1 MLRCPEPECG
11 HVNRPSAR
19 FCERCGRPLRAQP
32 WSPLPSGHL
41 MRGGAYRILEP
52 LGRGGMGALYLA
64 ADTGAFGR
72 KCVVKELLDYY
83 DPTDPDEAQQAK
95 ARFETE
101 ARLLAE
107 LSHPGIPR
115 IYSYFS
121 EGGRHYIVME
131 YIEGETLE
139 QAVTHADPLGRTV
152 PARPL
157 PAEEAARHAI
167 RICRVLEYL
176 ASQPTPVVHHDLK
189 PANIIVE
196 QTSGDVRLVDF
207 GTARSRTPWATQARL
222 QRGRSTVFGTE
233 GYAAPEQYQGQSD
246 PRADVYALAATIYH
260 LLTDD
265 DPGDHPFSFPEM
277 GRLPQALADALTRAL
292 HPEVQRRSTAQEFRQ
307 ALETWLIPE
316 DKTQPFVF
324 RSGAVAITTGQLV
337 ALADQHWFEARHHL
351 AAGDFARWFRDRNR
365 HDLVAKTRSTG
376 PAENADAALESFLRR
391 LDPRLPAPRLSV
403 QPPALDFGRV
413 SRNALSTHTL
423 VLHNKGRGYAEVT
436 LQASV
441 PWLQIVPRRIGCLAG
456 EEARVTVHLAS
467 SSLPLRRDHQAVLT
481 CTPTRGARISIPVS
495 AELSLAREALHR
507 LAVGLRLLAR
517 AAGVG
522 ARRGFWMWKRAFQS
536 LIRSRFGIWLLVAE
550 ALLLTA
556 IIVALWWTWQEAM
569 PDVPGLLS
577 ALLVSLPLALI
588 LAGLLPGLILVVGG
602 AAWEMVKVV
611 AIRGQRRATSRV
623 RSRS

>member
-1 MLRCPEPECG
+1 M
-11 HVNRPSAR
+11 NRPSAR
-19 FCERCGRPLRAQP
+19 FCEKCGRPLRDQP

-139 QAVTHADPLGRTV
+139 QAITHVDPVGRTV
-152 PARPL
+152 AARPL
-157 PAEEAARHAI
+157 PAEEVARHAI

-176 ASQPTPVVHHDLK
+176 AAQPTPVVHHDLK

-196 QTSGDVRLVDF
+196 RTSGDVRLVDF

-222 QRGRSTVFGTE
+222 QRGRSTIFGTE
-233 GYAAPEQYQGQSD
+233 GYAAPEQHQGHSD
-246 PRADVYALAATIYH
+246 PRSDVYALAATIYH

-277 GRLPQALADALTRAL
+277 GRLPQPLADALSRAL
-292 HPEVQRRSTAQEFRQ
+292 HLDVQRRSTAQEFRQ

-316 DKTQPFVF
+316 DKTLPFVF
-324 RSGAVAITTGQLV
+324 RSGAVAMTTGQLV

-376 PAENADAALESFLRR
+376 PAQNADAALESFLRR
-391 LDPRLPAPRLSV
+391 LDPRLPAPRLSI
-403 QPPALDFGRV
+403 QPAALDFGHV
-413 SRNALSTHTL
+413 SRNARSTQTL
-423 VLHNKGRGYAEVT
+423 VLRNKSRGYAEVT

-441 PWLQIVPRRIGCLAG
+441 PWLQILPRRIGCLAG
-456 EEARVTVHLAS
+456 EEVRVTVQLETS
-467 SSLPLRRDHQAVLT
+467 NLPLRRDHQAVLT
-481 CTPTRGARISIPVS
+481 CTPARGARISIPVA
-495 AELSLAREALHR
+495 AELSLLREALHR
-507 LAVGLRLLAR
+507 LNVVLRLLAR
-517 AAGVG
+517 AAAVG
-522 ARRGFWMWKRAFQS
+522 ARRGFRAWIRAFRS
-536 LIRSRFGIWLLVAE
+536 LIKSRTGIWLVVAE
-550 ALLLTA
+550 TVLLAVAL
-556 IIVALWWTWQEAM
+556 VYLWWTWQEAM
-569 PDVPGLLS
+569 PDVPDLLS
-577 ALLVSLPLALI
+577 ALLMSLPLALA
-588 LAGLLPGLILVVGG
+588 LGGLLPGLILVAGG
-602 AAWEMVKVV
+602 AAWEM
-611 AIRGQRRATSRV
+611 IRTLGARTGRRMRFRA